1 MQQTMIGADPPSD
14 MRAGRERSGALR
26 ISRCIK
32 AKARGK
38 RGKRGKRT
46 ASTFLRMVSKVGEGS
61 GLTDGA
67 DRIRFAIGE
76 VDGAIAPDCD
86 PPRAERDGAQRG
98 AVNEG

>member
-1 MQQTMIGADPPSD
+1 MGQIHHRICGP
-14 MRAGRERSGALR
+14 AGRGAGLSG
-26 ISRCIK
+26 SPRCIK